1 MNYFYRMEERLIR
14 WDKKLKALGKRR
26 KRKTPKQKKRAL
38 RKRCAQMEKQS
49 KRIVSQETFQEYY
62 EEIFRNTLG
71 VARKWKIIWR
81 LYWALQYGWKLTK
94 HFVNE
99 RYQHSVNR
107 ERIEWMQRL
116 NYIFTFTYD
125 DKKHTKC
132 SFRKQLRRTL
142 KHFGWQYIGVW
153 KHSKS
158 SNRLYFYA
166 AIRINEGGMVGMN
179 VKIKEYQRKAGK
191 RICVIKNTY
200 FSERFGSTVVNPLQR
215 ANRKLWKIV
224 LGEINKK
231 RAQIDARGIDKKMF
245 IGDYEQWFRR
255 KKHRRRT

>member
-1 MNYFYRMEERLIR
+1 MNCFYRLEERMIR
-14 WDKKLKALGKRR
+14 WDKRLSAWTKKR
-26 KRKTPKQKKRAL
+26 KRKTPKQKKKAL
-38 RKRCAQMEKQS
+38 QKRCAQMEKQS

-71 VARKWKIIWR
+71 VARKWRIIWK

-94 HFVNE
+94 DYVNE

-107 ERIEWMQRL
+107 ERMEWVQRL
-116 NYIFTFTYD
+116 NYVFTFTYD
-125 DKKHTKC
+125 DKKHTKR

-142 KHFGWQYIGVW
+142 KRLRWQYIGVW

-179 VKIKEYQRKAGK
+179 VKIKEYQRKIGK
-191 RICVIKNTY
+191 RISVIKNTY
-200 FSERFGSTVVNPLQR
+200 FSEEFGSTVVNYLNR
-215 ANRKLWKIV
+215 ENRKLWGIV
-224 LGEINKK
+224 LSEINKK
-231 RAQIDARGIDKKMF
+231 RAKIDAQGIDKKTF
-245 IGDYEQWFRR
+245 IGDYEQWLQ

>member
-14 WDKKLKALGKRR
+14 WDKKLKAWGKRR
-26 KRKTPKQKKRAL
+26 KRKTPKQKKKAL
-38 RKRCAQMEKQS
+38 QKRCAQMEKQS

-94 HFVNE
+94 DYVNA

-116 NYIFTFTYD
+116 NYVFTFTYD
-125 DKKHTKC
+125 DKKCTRY

-142 KHFGWQYIGVW
+142 KQFGWHYIGVW
-153 KHSKS
+153 KRSKS

-191 RICVIKNTY
+191 RISVIKNTY

-215 ANRKLWKIV
+215 ANRKLWKIL

-231 RAQIDARGIDKKMF
+231 RAKIDARGIDKKTF
-245 IGDYEQWFRR
+245 IGDYEQWFR
-255 KKHRRRT
+255 KKKRRRRT

>member
-1 MNYFYRMEERLIR
+1 MNYFYGMEERLIR
-14 WDKKLKALGKRR
+14 WDKKLKAWGKRR
-26 KRKTPKQKKRAL
+26 KRKTPKQKKKAL
-38 RKRCAQMEKQS
+38 QKRCAQLEKQS

-94 HFVNE
+94 DYVNAH
-99 RYQHSVNR
+99 YQHSVNR

-116 NYIFTFTYD
+116 NYVFTFTYD
-125 DKKHTKC
+125 DKQCTRY

-142 KHFGWQYIGVW
+142 KRLGWQYIGVW
-153 KHSKS
+153 KRSKS

-166 AIRINEGGMVGMN
+166 AIRINEGGMAGMN
-179 VKIKEYQRKAGK
+179 IRIKEYQRKAGK
-191 RICVIKNTY
+191 LVSVIKNTY
-200 FSERFGSTVVNPLQR
+200 FSERFGGTVVNPLRR
-215 ANRKLWKIV
+215 ANRKLWEIV

-231 RAQIDARGIDKKMF
+231 RAKIDARGIDKKTS
-245 IGDYEQWFRR
+245 IGDYEQWFRK